1 MHLFKVFSVLII
13 SSCLFGQQFK
23 NNVSGGYYGRG
34 GNTDYQYYNFAWST
48 TAYGDLN
55 LGGMTLKDSEFLFSL
70 DKNNSTWQGNPYEND
85 QSILFKFDLWANG
98 RISPFLIAET
108 SFDEALGIKDRTN
121 FGIGAKYRLFGD
133 VLSISAAFLQE
144 SEETAGKNAIQLYA
158 DFGDS
163 LGVTA
168 YKNNS
173 DLKPTSYSRVSIR
186 PKLKLP
192 LGENI
197 YYESEYYYKPA
208 GDDVLTNWKNS
219 FSIKTAEEWLS
230 IEIKYNLKTD
240 SRPAP
245 KVFMAYDSRYYTA
258 DQSITFTNPGKG
270 TVSFDR
276 DMVQS
281 QKDGFGDYYIKDY
294 KANDTAIT
302 IGVNITF

>member
-1 MHLFKVFSVLII
+1 MQLFKVFSVLII

-48 TAYGDLN
+48 TAYGDLS

-245 KVFMAYDSRYYTA
+245 KVFMAYDSRYYTEG
-258 DQSITFTNPGKG
+258 QSITFTNPGKG

-281 QKDGFGDYYIKDY
+281 KKDGFGDYYIKDY

-302 IGVNITF
+302 IGINITF

>member
-1 MHLFKVFSVLII
+1 MYLHKICSTIII
-13 SSCLFGQQFK
+13 SSCLIGQTFK
-23 NNVSGGYYGRG
+23 HNVSGGYFGRE

-48 TAYGDLN
+48 TAYGDIN
-55 LGGMTLKDSEFLFSL
+55 IGGMVLKDSELLFAL
-70 DKNNSTWQGNPYEND
+70 DKNNSTWQGQPYEND
-85 QSILFKFDLWANG
+85 QSLLFKFDLWANG
-98 RISPFLIAET
+98 KISPFIIAET
-108 SFDEALGIKDRTN
+108 SYDEALGIKDRTN
-121 FGIGAKYRLFGD
+121 FGVGAKYRLIGD
-133 VLSISAAFLQE
+133 MLSISAAFLSE

-168 YKNNS
+168 YKNNT

-192 LGENI
+192 LGKNF

-219 FSIKTAEEWLS
+219 FSIKTAAEWLN
-230 IEIKYNLKTD
+230 IEIKYNIKTD

-245 KVFMAYDSRYYTA
+245 QIFMAYDPRYYTPG
-258 DQSITFTNPGKG
+258 QNITFTNPGKG

-276 DMVQS
+276 DMEQS
-281 QKDGFGDYYIKDY
+281 KADGFGEYYIKDY
-294 KANDTAIT
+294 KANDNTIT
-302 IGVNITF
+302 IGINITF

>member
-1 MHLFKVFSVLII
+1 MQLFKVFSVLII

-23 NNVSGGYYGRG
+23 HNVSGGYYGRG

-48 TAYGDLN
+48 TAYGDLS

-98 RISPFLIAET
+98 TISPFLIAET

-173 DLKPTSYSRVSIR
+173 DLKPTSYSRISIR

-258 DQSITFTNPGKG
+258 GQSITFTNPGKG

-281 QKDGFGDYYIKDY
+281 KKDGFGDYYIKDY

-302 IGVNITF
+302 IGINITF

>member
-258 DQSITFTNPGKG
+258 GQSITFTNPGKG

-302 IGVNITF
+302 IGINITF

>member
-1 MHLFKVFSVLII
+1 MYLRKICSTIII
-13 SSCLFGQQFK
+13 SSCLLGQTFK
-23 NNVSGGYYGRG
+23 HNVSGGYNGRG

-48 TAYGDLN
+48 TAYGDIN
-55 LGGMTLKDSEFLFSL
+55 FGGMALKDSELLFSL
-70 DKNNSTWQGNPYEND
+70 DKNNSTLQGQPYEND
-85 QSILFKFDLWANG
+85 QSLLFKFDLWANG
-98 RISPFLIAET
+98 KISPFLIAET
-108 SFDEALGIKDRTN
+108 SYDEALGIKDRTN
-121 FGIGAKYRLFGD
+121 FGVGVKYRLID
-133 VLSISAAFLQE
+133 DILSISAAFLSE
-144 SEETAGKNAIQLYA
+144 SEETAGKNAIQLYR

-192 LGENI
+192 LGENF

-219 FSIKTAEEWLS
+219 FSIKTAAEWLK
-230 IEIKYNLKTD
+230 IEIKYNIKTD

-245 KVFMAYDSRYYTA
+245 KTFMAYDPRYYTPG
-258 DQSITFTNPGKG
+258 QNITFTNPGKG

-276 DMVQS
+276 DMEQS
-281 QKDGFGDYYIKDY
+281 KADGFGEYYIKDY
-294 KANDTAIT
+294 KANDNTIT
-302 IGVNITF
+302 IGINITF

>member
-1 MHLFKVFSVLII
+1 MQLFKVFSVLII

-23 NNVSGGYYGRG
+23 HNVSGGYYGRG

-48 TAYGDLN
+48 TAYGDLS

-98 RISPFLIAET
+98 TISPFLIAET

-173 DLKPTSYSRVSIR
+173 DLKPTSYSRISIR

-245 KVFMAYDSRYYTA
+245 KVFMAYDSRYYTEG
-258 DQSITFTNPGKG
+258 QSITFSNPGKG

-281 QKDGFGDYYIKDY
+281 KKDGFGDYYIKDY

-302 IGVNITF
+302 IGINITF

>member
-281 QKDGFGDYYIKDY
+281 KKDGFGDYYIKDY

-302 IGVNITF
+302 IGINITF

>member
-1 MHLFKVFSVLII
+1 MQLFKVFSVLII
-13 SSCLFGQQFK
+13 SSCLFGLQFK
-23 NNVSGGYYGRG
+23 HNVSGGYYGRG

-48 TAYGDLN
+48 TAYGDLS

-98 RISPFLIAET
+98 TISPFLIAET

-173 DLKPTSYSRVSIR
+173 DLKPTSYSRISIR

-245 KVFMAYDSRYYTA
+245 KVFMAYDSRYYTEG
-258 DQSITFTNPGKG
+258 QSITFSNPGKG

-281 QKDGFGDYYIKDY
+281 KKDGFGDYYIKDY

-302 IGVNITF
+302 IGINITF

>member
-245 KVFMAYDSRYYTA
+245 KVFMAYDSRYYTVG
-258 DQSITFTNPGKG
+258 QSITFTNPGKG

-281 QKDGFGDYYIKDY
+281 KKDGFGDYYIKDY

-302 IGVNITF
+302 IEINITF